1 MAPCS
6 AAVWRGEG
14 GEAGEAADGCGEGDA
29 AGSVEARPE
38 PEGEAVEGSPTAEGS
53 GLLGT
58 SGGEQPGEQ
67 RPLNLPSR
75 FDLPI
80 EILIPRDAS
89 EPREA
94 ARGSEVGGDAP
105 AAREAREEEPSSS
118 AAWLGLG

>member
-1 MAPCS
+1 M
-6 AAVWRGEG
+6 
-14 GEAGEAADGCGEGDA
+14 
-29 AGSVEARPE
+29 
-38 PEGEAVEGSPTAEGS
+38 EGSPTAEGS
-53 GLLGT
+53 ELLGT

-105 AAREAREEEPSSS
+105 AAREAREEEPASSV
-118 AAWLGLG
+118 AWLGLG